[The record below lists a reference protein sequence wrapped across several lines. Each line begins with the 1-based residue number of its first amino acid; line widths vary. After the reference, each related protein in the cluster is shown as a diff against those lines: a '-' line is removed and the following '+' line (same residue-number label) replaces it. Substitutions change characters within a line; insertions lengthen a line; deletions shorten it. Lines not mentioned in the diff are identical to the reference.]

1 MKKSIIYLAM
11 AAMALSASKV
21 SAEEGKVT
29 FGLEVAPA
37 VTWLT
42 MSDHPEIEEDG
53 AKMKFNGGLVV
64 YFNYGDE
71 NKYSVFTGLNY
82 NSYGGFLEGNLVS
95 AAAHGNANAVKIT
108 NNTDPIVGC
117 LNKERLKYNFGEFE
131 IPVGVRLRTGSFGN
145 WRFACHLN
153 LGLAVTVHGNA
164 SMKDYS
170 TYKLDDYSRKTYSYS
185 PMRLR
190 GTYGLALGVEYDL
203 DAVVLTGKVRYKG
216 SMSNMYFYND
226 GMFNPSATLNLQDK
240 EDKTYSENVTFL
252 PHILEIAVGVL
263 F

>member
-11 AAMALSASKV
+11 AAMALSAGKV

-82 NSYGGFLEGNLVS
+82 NSYGGFLEGNL
-95 AAAHGNANAVKIT
+95 AAAAAKGNANAAAQLVT
-108 NNTDPIVGC
+108 GP
-117 LNKERLKYNFGEFE
+117 NKERLKYNFGEFE

-145 WRFACHLN
+145 WRFAAHLN

-164 SMKDYS
+164 SMKDYNGAA
-170 TYKLDDYSRKTYSYS
+170 YPFDDYSRKTYSYS

-190 GTYGLALGVEYDL
+190 GTYGLALGAEYDL

-216 SMSNMYFYND
+216 SMSNMYFYKD
-226 GMFNPSATLNLQDK
+226 GMFNPSATLNLQDP

-252 PHILEIAVGVL
+252 PHILELAIGVL

>member
-1 MKKSIIYLAM
+1 
-11 AAMALSASKV
+11 MALSAGKV

-82 NSYGGFLEGNLVS
+82 NSYGGFLEGNLAS
-95 AAAHGNANAVKIT
+95 AALKGNANAAAQT
-108 NNTDPIVGC
+108 ALG

-145 WRFACHLN
+145 WRFAAHLN

-164 SMKDYS
+164 SMKDYGD
-170 TYKLDDYSRKTYSYS
+170 YQLDDYSRKTYSYS

-190 GTYGLALGVEYDL
+190 GTYGLALGAEYDL

-216 SMSNMYFYND
+216 SMSNMYFYKD
-226 GMFNPSATLNLQDK
+226 GMFNPSATLNLQDDN
-240 EDKTYSENVTFL
+240 DKTYSENVTFL

>member
-1 MKKSIIYLAM
+1 
-11 AAMALSASKV
+11 
-21 SAEEGKVT
+21 
-29 FGLEVAPA
+29 
-37 VTWLT
+37 

-82 NSYGGFLEGNLVS
+82 NSYGGFLEGNL
-95 AAAHGNANAVKIT
+95 AAAKANGNANAAAQLVT
-108 NNTDPIVGC
+108 GP
-117 LNKERLKYNFGEFE
+117 NKERLKYNFGEFE

-145 WRFACHLN
+145 WRFAAHLN

-170 TYKLDDYSRKTYSYS
+170 TYNLDDYSRKTYSYS

-190 GTYGLALGVEYDL
+190 GTYGLALGAEYDL

-252 PHILEIAVGVL
+252 PHILELAIGVL

>member
-1 MKKSIIYLAM
+1 M
-11 AAMALSASKV
+11 
-21 SAEEGKVT
+21 G
-29 FGLEVAPA
+29 
-37 VTWLT
+37 
-42 MSDHPEIEEDG
+42 
-53 AKMKFNGGLVV
+53 
-64 YFNYGDE
+64 
-71 NKYSVFTGLNY
+71 
-82 NSYGGFLEGNLVS
+82 
-95 AAAHGNANAVKIT
+95 
-108 NNTDPIVGC
+108 

-145 WRFACHLN
+145 WRFAAHLN

-164 SMKDYS
+164 SMKDYNGAA
-170 TYKLDDYSRKTYSYS
+170 YPLDDYSRKTYSYS

-190 GTYGLALGVEYDL
+190 GTYGLALGAEYDL

-216 SMSNMYFYND
+216 SMSNMYFYKD
-226 GMFNPSATLNLQDK
+226 GMFNPSATLNLQDP

>member
-11 AAMALSASKV
+11 AAMALSAGKV

-82 NSYGGFLEGNLVS
+82 NSYGGFLEGNL
-95 AAAHGNANAVKIT
+95 AAAAAKGNANAAAQLVT
-108 NNTDPIVGC
+108 GP
-117 LNKERLKYNFGEFE
+117 NKERLKYNFGEFE

-145 WRFACHLN
+145 WRFAAHLN

-164 SMKDYS
+164 SMKDYNGAND
-170 TYKLDDYSRKTYSYS
+170 YKYDDYSRKTYSYS

-190 GTYGLALGVEYDL
+190 GTYGLALGAEYDL

>member
-11 AAMALSASKV
+11 AAMALSVSKV

-82 NSYGGFLEGNLVS
+82 NSYGGFLEGNLAS
-95 AAAHGNANAVKIT
+95 AALKGNANAAAQT
-108 NNTDPIVGC
+108 ALG

-145 WRFACHLN
+145 WRFAAHLN

-164 SMKDYS
+164 SMKDYGD
-170 TYKLDDYSRKTYSYS
+170 YQLDDYSRKTYSYS

-190 GTYGLALGVEYDL
+190 GTYGLALGAEYDL

-216 SMSNMYFYND
+216 SMSNMYFYKD

-252 PHILEIAVGVL
+252 PHILELAIGVL

>member
-11 AAMALSASKV
+11 AVMALSAGNV

-82 NSYGGFLEGNLVS
+82 NSYGGFLEGNLAS
-95 AAAHGNANAVKIT
+95 AALKGNANAAAQT
-108 NNTDPIVGC
+108 ALG

-145 WRFACHLN
+145 WRFAAHLN

-164 SMKDYS
+164 SMKDYNGAA
-170 TYKLDDYSRKTYSYS
+170 YPFDDYSRKTYSYS

-190 GTYGLALGVEYDL
+190 GTYGLALGAEYDL

-216 SMSNMYFYND
+216 SMSNMYFYKD

-252 PHILEIAVGVL
+252 PHILELAIGVL

>member
-1 MKKSIIYLAM
+1 MEKSIIYLAM
-11 AAMALSASKV
+11 AAMALSVSKA

-82 NSYGGFLEGNLVS
+82 NSYGGFLEGNLAS
-95 AAAHGNANAVKIT
+95 AALKGNANAAAQT
-108 NNTDPIVGC
+108 ALG

-145 WRFACHLN
+145 WRFAAHLN

-164 SMKDYS
+164 SMKDYNGAA
-170 TYKLDDYSRKTYSYS
+170 YPFDDYSRKTYSYS

-190 GTYGLALGVEYDL
+190 GTYGLALGAEYDL

-216 SMSNMYFYND
+216 SMSNMYFYKD
-226 GMFNPSATLNLQDK
+226 GMFNPSATLNLQDP

-252 PHILEIAVGVL
+252 PHILELAIGVL

>member
-11 AAMALSASKV
+11 AAMALSAGKV

-82 NSYGGFLEGNLVS
+82 NSYGGFLEGNL
-95 AAAHGNANAVKIT
+95 AAAAAKGNANAAAQLVT
-108 NNTDPIVGC
+108 GP
-117 LNKERLKYNFGEFE
+117 NKERLKYNFGEFE

-145 WRFACHLN
+145 WRFAAHLN

-164 SMKDYS
+164 SMKDYNGAND
-170 TYKLDDYSRKTYSYS
+170 YPLDDYSRKTYSYS

-190 GTYGLALGVEYDL
+190 GTYGLALGAEYDL

-252 PHILEIAVGVL
+252 PHILELAIGVL

>member
-11 AAMALSASKV
+11 AAMALSAGKV

-82 NSYGGFLEGNLVS
+82 NSYGGFLEGNLAS
-95 AAAHGNANAVKIT
+95 AALKGNANAAAQT
-108 NNTDPIVGC
+108 ALG

-145 WRFACHLN
+145 WRFAAHLN

-164 SMKDYS
+164 SMKDYGD
-170 TYKLDDYSRKTYSYS
+170 YQLDDYSRKTYSYS

-190 GTYGLALGVEYDL
+190 GTYGLALGAEYDL

-252 PHILEIAVGVL
+252 PHILELAIGVL

>member
-11 AAMALSASKV
+11 AAMALSAGKV

-82 NSYGGFLEGNLVS
+82 NSYGGFLEGNLAS
-95 AAAHGNANAVKIT
+95 AALKGNANAAAQT
-108 NNTDPIVGC
+108 ALG

-145 WRFACHLN
+145 WRFAAHLN

-164 SMKDYS
+164 SMKDYGD
-170 TYKLDDYSRKTYSYS
+170 YQLDDYSRKTYSYS

-190 GTYGLALGVEYDL
+190 GTYGLALGAEYDL

-216 SMSNMYFYND
+216 SMSNMYFYKD

-252 PHILEIAVGVL
+252 PHILELAIGVL

>member
-82 NSYGGFLEGNLVS
+82 NSYGGFLEGNL
-95 AAAHGNANAVKIT
+95 AAAAAKGNANAAAQLVT
-108 NNTDPIVGC
+108 GP
-117 LNKERLKYNFGEFE
+117 NKERLKYNFGEFE

-145 WRFACHLN
+145 WRFAAHLN

-164 SMKDYS
+164 SMKDYNG
-170 TYKLDDYSRKTYSYS
+170 TAYPLDDYSRKTYSYS

-190 GTYGLALGVEYDL
+190 GTYGLALGAEYDL

>member
-1 MKKSIIYLAM
+1 
-11 AAMALSASKV
+11 MALSAGKV

-82 NSYGGFLEGNLVS
+82 NSYGGFLEGNLAS
-95 AAAHGNANAVKIT
+95 AALKGNANAAAQT
-108 NNTDPIVGC
+108 ALG

-145 WRFACHLN
+145 WRFAAHLN

-164 SMKDYS
+164 SMKDYGD
-170 TYKLDDYSRKTYSYS
+170 YQLDDYSRKTYSYS

-190 GTYGLALGVEYDL
+190 GTYGLALGAEYDL

-216 SMSNMYFYND
+216 SMSNMYFYKD

-252 PHILEIAVGVL
+252 PHILELAIGVL

>member
-11 AAMALSASKV
+11 AAMALSAGKV

-82 NSYGGFLEGNLVS
+82 NSYGGFLEGNL
-95 AAAHGNANAVKIT
+95 AAAAAKGNANAAAQLVT
-108 NNTDPIVGC
+108 GP
-117 LNKERLKYNFGEFE
+117 NKERLKYNFGEFE

-145 WRFACHLN
+145 WRFAAHLN

-164 SMKDYS
+164 SMKDYNGAAY
-170 TYKLDDYSRKTYSYS
+170 TLDDYSRKTYSYS

-190 GTYGLALGVEYDL
+190 GTYGLALGAEYDL

-216 SMSNMYFYND
+216 SMSNMYFYKD
-226 GMFNPSATLNLQDK
+226 GMFNPSATLNLQDP

-252 PHILEIAVGVL
+252 PHILELAIGVL

>member
-11 AAMALSASKV
+11 AAMALSAGKV

-82 NSYGGFLEGNLVS
+82 NSYGGFLEGNL
-95 AAAHGNANAVKIT
+95 AAAAANGNANALYQKSLFA
-108 NNTDPIVGC
+108 P
-117 LNKERLKYNFGEFE
+117 NKERLKYNFGEFE

-145 WRFACHLN
+145 WRFAAHLN

-164 SMKDYS
+164 SMKDYNGA
-170 TYKLDDYSRKTYSYS
+170 TYPLDDYNRKTYSYS

-190 GTYGLALGVEYDL
+190 GTYGLALGAEYDL

-252 PHILEIAVGVL
+252 PHILELAIGVL

>member
-11 AAMALSASKV
+11 AVMALSAGNV

-82 NSYGGFLEGNLVS
+82 NSYGGFLEGNL
-95 AAAHGNANAVKIT
+95 AAAAAKGNANAAAQLVT
-108 NNTDPIVGC
+108 GP
-117 LNKERLKYNFGEFE
+117 NKERLKYNFGEFE

-145 WRFACHLN
+145 WRFAAHLN

-164 SMKDYS
+164 SMKDYNGAA
-170 TYKLDDYSRKTYSYS
+170 YPFDDYSRKTYSYS

-190 GTYGLALGVEYDL
+190 GTYGLALGAEYDL

-216 SMSNMYFYND
+216 SMSNMYFYKD
-226 GMFNPSATLNLQDK
+226 GMFNPSATLNLQDP

-252 PHILEIAVGVL
+252 PHILELAIGVL

>member
-82 NSYGGFLEGNLVS
+82 NSYGGFLEGNLAS
-95 AAAHGNANAVKIT
+95 AALKGNANAAAQT
-108 NNTDPIVGC
+108 ALG

-145 WRFACHLN
+145 WRFAAHLN

-164 SMKDYS
+164 SMKDYNGAA
-170 TYKLDDYSRKTYSYS
+170 YPLDDYSRKTYSYS

-190 GTYGLALGVEYDL
+190 GTYGLALGAEYDL

-216 SMSNMYFYND
+216 SMSNMYFYKD
-226 GMFNPSATLNLQDK
+226 GMFNPSATLNLQDP